1 MSRTENAE
9 LTVIYKGRI
18 RYVGNKDTALAMCN
32 PGTEL
37 IDLHGATLYPGF
49 IDSHMYLLC
58 GAFLRTKTD
67 LAECRSFSE
76 TMAVL
81 RRGAE
86 GLCV

>member
-37 IDLHGATLYPGF
+37 IDLHGATLYPGMMKK
-49 IDSHMYLLC
+49 SMNLLW
-58 GAFLRTKTD
+58 L
-67 LAECRSFSE
+67 S
-76 TMAVL
+76 
-81 RRGAE
+81 
-86 GLCV
+86 